1 MPTCEVLATTRMLP
15 MTVRMLPMTA
25 RMLTIPA
32 LEVLATARFMPT
44 MARWKLTTAR
54 FAQSRHSETG
64 PPPSLR
70 ELPPALWQLLVQ
82 TMPGGWGGGG
92 SDVVRPL
99 QSETGP
105 PSSQSAS

>member
-1 MPTCEVLATTRMLP
+1 MLP

-25 RMLTIPA
+25 HMLTNPA
-32 LEVLATARFMPT
+32 LAVLATARFMAT
-44 MARWKLTTAR
+44 TARWKLTTAH
-54 FAQSRHSETG
+54 FAQKRHSETG

-70 ELPPALWQLLVQ
+70 ELPPALWQLFVQ

-92 SDVVRPL
+92 SDAVRPS

-105 PSSQSAS
+105 PSSHSVS

>member
-1 MPTCEVLATTRMLP
+1 MLP
-15 MTVRMLPMTA
+15 
-25 RMLTIPA
+25 IPA
-32 LEVLATARFMPT
+32 LEVLATARFMS
-44 MARWKLTTAR
+44 RWKLTTAR
-54 FAQSRHSETG
+54 FAQKRHSETG

-70 ELPPALWQLLVQ
+70 ELPPALWQLFVQ

-92 SDVVRPL
+92 SDAVRPS